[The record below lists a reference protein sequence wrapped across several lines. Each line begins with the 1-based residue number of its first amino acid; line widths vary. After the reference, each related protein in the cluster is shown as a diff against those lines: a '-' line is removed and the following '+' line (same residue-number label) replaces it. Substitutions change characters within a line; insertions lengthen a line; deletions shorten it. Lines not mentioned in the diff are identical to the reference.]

1 MPGARR
7 WGGGERGRAVPGDH
21 QHRLPSAVQ
30 RPEAAAPLTPPF
42 SARLLPPG
50 ECPGPGG
57 GSSPPAPGPAWHRHL
72 RRRSGGCC
80 SVKGPSALPLRPGPA
95 CRGALGSP
103 HASRCYCNAGCRYTA
118 GEILFRSKKLSAN
131 QHQVLTVNM
140 SRGWCLK
147 VLKLGVTTKSQGSR
161 LRCPFHTTE
170 WEDGPSLM
178 GEGSAGG

>member
-103 HASRCYCNAGCRYTA
+103 HASRCYCNAVIPAGAPSKLFESGPALPKAGPGRGGRLAAVKTA
-118 GEILFRSKKLSAN
+118 RMSLHSWRNSFPQQKAVSKSASS
-131 QHQVLTVNM
+131 VNC
-140 SRGWCLK
+140 S
-147 VLKLGVTTKSQGSR
+147 
-161 LRCPFHTTE
+161 
-170 WEDGPSLM
+170 
-178 GEGSAGG
+178 